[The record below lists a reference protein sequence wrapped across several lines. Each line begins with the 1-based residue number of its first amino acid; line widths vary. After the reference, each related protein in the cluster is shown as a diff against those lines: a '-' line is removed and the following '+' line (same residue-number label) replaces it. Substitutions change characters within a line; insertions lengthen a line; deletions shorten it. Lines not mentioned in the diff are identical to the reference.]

1 MKSKR
6 HLFAFSFCFILGRLL
21 LRFLF
26 FFKKITE
33 LFGNMFGHVERPA
46 FLKLKA
52 SFPNGSCHMCDRV
65 SKRVLNPGFRS

>member
-6 HLFAFSFCFILGRLL
+6 HLFSFSFCFILGRLL

-26 FFKKITE
+26 FFKKFTE
-33 LFGNMFGHVERPA
+33 LFGMFGHVERPA

-52 SFPNGSCHMCDRV
+52 SFPNGLYHMCDRV
-65 SKRVLNPGFRS
+65 SKRVFKSRI